1 MIKDSENHEGNNAN
15 TLLATVNLNEER
27 EKDIQKICNGIL
39 TMRVQSTGDY
49 GMGGECPF
57 CCKHCRWDA
66 SLYEIEHEHDCIFL
80 IAKDVST
87 GLL

>member
-1 MIKDSENHEGNNAN
+1 MTRVSESTKGNNAN
-15 TLLATVNLNEER
+15 TVLATVTFDEQR

-39 TMRVQSTGDY
+39 TMCVQSTGDY

-57 CCKHCRWDA
+57 CRKDCRWDA
-66 SLYEIEHEHDCIFL
+66 SLDEIEHEPDCIFL